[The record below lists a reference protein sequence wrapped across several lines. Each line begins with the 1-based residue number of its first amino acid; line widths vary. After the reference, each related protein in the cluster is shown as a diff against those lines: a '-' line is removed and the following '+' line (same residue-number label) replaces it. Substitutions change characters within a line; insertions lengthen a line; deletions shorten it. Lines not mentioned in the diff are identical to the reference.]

1 MQKTIT
7 ASNVIKTP
15 LIVILLGPPGSGKGT
30 QSKRLNVD
38 YGIPQI
44 STGDLFR
51 HNMALGTPIGVQ
63 AQEFI
68 EAGHL
73 VPDEVVFK
81 MLFERV
87 SHEDCAKGYLLDG
100 FPRTVSQADFLFKEL
115 DHNVKILVV
124 LLEVPDEEIVQ
135 RTVER
140 LVCRDCGAIYN
151 ARVCPP
157 SQPNICDECQ
167 GEVYRRSDDEESVIR
182 ERLNVYHTQTQPLIK
197 YYKDRDCLKVFNGNQ
212 PLPQVYQELRS
223 FIDSQ
228 I

>member
-1 MQKTIT
+1 MS
-7 ASNVIKTP
+7 ASDQNIFPTVI
-15 LIVILLGPPGSGKGT
+15 ILLGPPGSGKGT

-51 HNMALGTPIGVQ
+51 YNMALETPIGLQ

-68 EAGHL
+68 QAGHL

-81 MLFERV
+81 MLFDRV
-87 SHEDCAKGYLLDG
+87 SQEDCSKGYLLDG
-100 FPRTVSQADFLFKEL
+100 FPRTVSQADFLFKQL
-115 DHNVKILVV
+115 DSNVKILVV

-151 ARVCPP
+151 EKTCPP
-157 SQPNICDECQ
+157 FRLNICDQCQ

-212 PLPQVYQELRS
+212 PLSHVYQELRS
-223 FIDSQ
+223 F
-228 I
+228 